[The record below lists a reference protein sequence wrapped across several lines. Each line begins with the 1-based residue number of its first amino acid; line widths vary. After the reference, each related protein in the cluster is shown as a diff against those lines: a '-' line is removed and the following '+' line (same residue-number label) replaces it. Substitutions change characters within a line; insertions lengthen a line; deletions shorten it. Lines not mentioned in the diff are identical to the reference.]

1 MNTETCESLE
11 TTTAFH
17 APPAARPSA
26 DAPDASPIHL
36 KSILVPL
43 DFSQMSLKSLQYAVP
58 LAKQFGAKVTLLHV
72 MNASLY
78 FKDAGYLA
86 YLERER
92 LAVIEKQLD
101 DMIPPGLNVETAV
114 RQSFVFEAILEVARE
129 IGADLIITTTH
140 GHTGLRHLFKGS
152 TAENVVRRAPCPVLV
167 LHQDESD
174 FV

>member
-1 MNTETCESLE
+1 MKTELCEPIE
-11 TTTAFH
+11 TTANLN
-17 APPAARPSA
+17 APATHRSNSTGSKP
-26 DAPDASPIHL
+26 SPIHL

-43 DFSQMSLKSLQYAVP
+43 DFSEMSMKSLQYAVP

-72 MNASLY
+72 LKASAH
-78 FKDAGYLA
+78 FKDASYLA
-86 YLERER
+86 YLEREQ
-92 LAVIEKQLD
+92 LAVIEKHLD
-101 DMIPPGLNVETAV
+101 EMIPPGLPVETAV

-140 GHTGLRHLFKGS
+140 GCTGLRRLFKWS

-167 LHQDESD
+167 LHQEEHD

>member
-1 MNTETCESLE
+1 MKTEICEPIE
-11 TTTAFH
+11 TTAALNAPAIYRRNSTASN
-17 APPAARPSA
+17 PPSIR
-26 DAPDASPIHL
+26 L

-43 DFSQMSLKSLQYAVP
+43 DFCEMSLKSLQYAVP

-72 MNASLY
+72 LKASAH
-78 FKDAGYLA
+78 FKDAEYLA
-86 YLERER
+86 YLEREE

-101 DMIPPGLNVETAV
+101 ELIPQGLSVETAV
-114 RQSFVFEAILEVARE
+114 RQSFVFEAILDVARE

-167 LHQDESD
+167 LHQNEHD